1 MIEVRLPQPGMGM
14 KEGTIVTWLRQ
25 PGDPVAKGEALVEI
39 EWAKVEEELEAPATG
54 VVVELLVAE
63 GDTVPVRTVIAIIDD
78 R

>member
-1 MIEVRLPQPGMGM
+1 M

-25 PGDPVAKGEALVEI
+25 PGDRVAKGEALVEI

>member
-1 MIEVRLPQPGMGM
+1 MGM
-14 KEGTIVTWLRQ
+14 TEGTILAWLRQ
-25 PGDPVAKGEALVEI
+25 PGDPVAKGEALAEI

-63 GDTVPVRTVIAIIDD
+63 GDTVPVRTVIAIIDG